1 MHRSTAATLGC
12 CNRWRTRF
20 DPPEMQ
26 TAPLEKLYVNVPAW
40 VIIGSMWVF
49 VRETLQRIHR
59 KLLGFTWFY
68 MVLKFYYI
76 TSFDN
81 ISFKPSVGHLEQALG
96 MWRCGSNSRHYSL
109 QGLDNFVTVTSAT
122 ASGVWPIDLYPLAI
136 QRQVDADFITSW
148 IWISTLWSTDL
159 ALDKT
164 SFWHTWIAFILHVMS
179 LYINIYIYNYI
190 YIVFP
195 VSIANLNRWR
205 VWYVDYPNHRP
216 RWSTWARSFLPIRP
230 GRVSRLRTEV

>member
-12 CNRWRTRF
+12 CNRHWRTRF

-40 VIIGSMWVF
+40 VNGSIWVF
-49 VRETLQRIHR
+49 LRETLQTKHR

-68 MVLKFYYI
+68 FIVLLYL

-122 ASGVWPIDLYPLAI
+122 ASGVWH
-136 QRQVDADFITSW
+136 RFIPFGHPTSGRCR
-148 IWISTLWSTDL
+148 LHNL
-159 ALDKT
+159 LNLDKHSLVNGLGIGQNKFLT
-164 SFWHTWIAFILHVMS
+164 HMNCIYIAC
-179 LYINIYIYNYI
+179 IYIYI
-190 YIVFP
+190 LSDFHCQP
-195 VSIANLNRWR
+195 
-205 VWYVDYPNHRP
+205 
-216 RWSTWARSFLPIRP
+216 
-230 GRVSRLRTEV
+230 